1 MKGHKIEVQ
10 KRELSNK
17 KSFIKELRKQD
28 YIPGIYYSHNSKE
41 SISFT
46 VNKKILHEA
55 LKTDTQ
61 VYQITVGGK
70 DRDVIIKSVQYHPV
84 SDKMLHI
91 DLYGV
96 KMDQKV
102 TVKVPIILT
111 GQAEGIRSG
120 GILNQTLTDLE
131 VTCLPANIPQSI
143 ELNITDLN
151 IGDSLRIEQVSV
163 PENVDLEGDLDL
175 LIVSIVLPSKIEEP
189 EEEVDE
195 LSEIDGDATGEGDEA
210 AADTNEPK
218 DDNANEENSN

>member
-195 LSEIDGDATGEGDEA
+195 LSEIDGDATGEGEA
-210 AADTNEPK
+210 AADTNEPQ
-218 DDNANEENSN
+218 DDNANEENSD